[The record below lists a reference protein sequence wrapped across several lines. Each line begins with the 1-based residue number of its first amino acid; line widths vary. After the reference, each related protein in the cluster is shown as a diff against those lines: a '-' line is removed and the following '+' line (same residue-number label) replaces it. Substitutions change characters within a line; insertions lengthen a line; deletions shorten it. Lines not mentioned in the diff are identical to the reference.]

1 MVRAAFAAHSGCR
14 HRTPRNGRG
23 TSVSVREL
31 SRTDRAHLCENACA
45 SHPMS
50 PISIFEITSE
60 ITILLRMTMIFW
72 ATMKTWTQH
81 SCHQGPFRSPL
92 LSQLRFALP
101 RLQGGGSGVT
111 WVTDRGRD
119 AHC

>member
-50 PISIFEITSE
+50 PISIFEKFNHVRNNDSLAHDND
-60 ITILLRMTMIFW
+60 LLGHDEGLARPKRREPMKRALMISAMLAF
-72 ATMKTWTQH
+72 
-81 SCHQGPFRSPL
+81 
-92 LSQLRFALP
+92 
-101 RLQGGGSGVT
+101 
-111 WVTDRGRD
+111 
-119 AHC
+119 